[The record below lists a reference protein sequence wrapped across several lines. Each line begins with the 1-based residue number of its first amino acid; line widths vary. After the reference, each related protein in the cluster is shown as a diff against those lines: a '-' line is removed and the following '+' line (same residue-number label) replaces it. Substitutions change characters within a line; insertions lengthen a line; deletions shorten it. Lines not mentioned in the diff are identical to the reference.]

1 MSLAW
6 CRDGHGQ
13 EPSPRKAQG
22 KARSSGGTAPSQ
34 RSPAT
39 DIFRTRVSSHT
50 IFSGFRL
57 LPVVLM
63 LACSLDTCPV
73 RFGEAGSTG
82 ACTPLGRGC
91 VCWRVRA
98 WCYRASWVCSGLD
111 GISWY
116 QDGFWKCKKMV
127 VPPLLLCSQK
137 VSSFYG
143 LRTMK
148 QEC

>member
-1 MSLAW
+1 MQGWAP
-6 CRDGHGQ
+6 R

-22 KARSSGGTAPSQ
+22 KARISGDTAPSQ
-34 RSPAT
+34 RSTAT
-39 DIFRTRVSSHT
+39 DIFRIRVSSHT

-73 RFGEAGSTG
+73 RLGRLG
-82 ACTPLGRGC
+82 ALEHAHPPGRGC
-91 VCWRVRA
+91 VCWCVCAR
-98 WCYRASWVCSGLD
+98 CYQASWVCSGLD

-127 VPPLLLCSQK
+127 VPSLLLCSQK

-143 LRTMK
+143 LGTTK

>member
-1 MSLAW
+1 MGT
-6 CRDGHGQ
+6 RQ
-13 EPSPRKAQG
+13 ERSPRKAQG

-63 LACSLDTCPV
+63 LGCSLDTCPV
-73 RFGEAGSTG
+73 RLGEIGSAG
-82 ACTPLGRGC
+82 ACTPWGRGC
-91 VCWRVRA
+91 VCRRVCARR
-98 WCYRASWVCSGLD
+98 YRASWLCSGLD

-116 QDGFWKCKKMV
+116 QDGFWKCEKVV
-127 VPPLLLCSQK
+127 VPSLLFHSQK
-137 VSSFYG
+137 VSSFCRLG
-143 LRTMK
+143 TTK
-148 QEC
+148 QER